1 MSQLFLWTGDY
12 FVERIVTPG
21 GLAQYLGEMIAQ
33 FFINPVNGAIGYT
46 LLFIAAQQL
55 SNLLLRQFFPT
66 LKTKYRLVL
75 SFIVPLGLWRLA
87 MVPTMPLTLTMAVL
101 LVMGAA
107 CGLMTIS
114 QESSG
119 KKRLWALLPAIP
131 IMFWLTGSAAI
142 LLTLCCFRWIPLTVT
157 LFAACLIGSSYLT
170 PYPLRQVAKGID
182 YFDADNRIGME
193 MSSYEE
199 MECDMLFR
207 QGKWEKIIRK
217 FKNPESPAVRSA
229 VLFAYYK
236 SGQLDR
242 AGLMN
247 NLVIPQE
254 QQNYSPTVFNTNDI
268 HFVVNFGSLS
278 SAFMVSDMAYHLYW
292 TNIAQRTAFEAMEYI
307 PNCNK
312 SGRALKRLV
321 ETNIISGHYD
331 VARKYISILEK
342 STFYGKW
349 AQSMRPV
356 VDHPELIKNYP
367 CLLEARKEYVNTAN
381 VFFI

>member
-87 MVPTMPLTLTMAVL
+87 MVPTMPLTLTMTVL

-131 IMFWLTGSAAI
+131 IMYWLTGPAAI

-193 MSSYEE
+193 MCSYEE

-247 NLVIPQE
+247 NLVIPQK

-321 ETNIISGHYD
+321 ETRDQHHQRS
-331 VARKYISILEK
+331 L
-342 STFYGKW
+342 
-349 AQSMRPV
+349 
-356 VDHPELIKNYP
+356 
-367 CLLEARKEYVNTAN
+367 
-381 VFFI
+381 